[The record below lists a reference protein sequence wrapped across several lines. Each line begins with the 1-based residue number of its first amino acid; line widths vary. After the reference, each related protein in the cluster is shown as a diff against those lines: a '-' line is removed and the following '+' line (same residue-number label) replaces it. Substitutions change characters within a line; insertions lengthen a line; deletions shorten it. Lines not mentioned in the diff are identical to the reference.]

1 VKRINRLTIL
11 WTIAAVLIG
20 LTLGS
25 FVLERL

>member
-1 VKRINRLTIL
+1 VKRIDRLTIL

-25 FVLERL
+25 FVMERL

>member
-1 VKRINRLTIL
+1 VKRIDRLTVL

-20 LTLGS
+20 AVLVT

>member
-1 VKRINRLTIL
+1 VKRIDRLTVL

>member
-1 VKRINRLTIL
+1 VKRVDRLTLL

>member
-1 VKRINRLTIL
+1 VRRIDRLTIL

>member
-1 VKRINRLTIL
+1 VKRIDRLTVL

-20 LTLGS
+20 LTLVT